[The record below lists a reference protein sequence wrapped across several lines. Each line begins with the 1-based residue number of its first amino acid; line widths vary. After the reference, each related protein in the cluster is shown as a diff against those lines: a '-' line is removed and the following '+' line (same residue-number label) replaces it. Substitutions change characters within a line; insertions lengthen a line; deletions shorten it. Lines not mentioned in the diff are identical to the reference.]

1 MASRAGGGGAGPASK
16 GEVAGEG
23 IQVSDDIECIWVRER
38 TWVRVAGDGERSDK
52 VAVAN
57 EARRRW

>member
-1 MASRAGGGGAGPASK
+1 VALRARGGGAGPASK

-23 IQVSDDIECIWVRER
+23 IHVCDDIECIWVMER

-57 EARRRW
+57 EVRRRW